1 VAVVPSAVPAFIGF
15 TEFAVQK
22 LEDDLVLKPYRITS
36 MAEYVQHFGDAPK
49 EDKITVKVTETKVDG
64 KTESLAF
71 EAKADES
78 KLSKNIMAYALRL
91 YFANGGGPCY
101 IVSTGKYAAPSDTE
115 LLKALLPLE
124 KADEP
129 TLLVFPEAQS
139 LPSASQ
145 FANVHDQALKHCAK
159 LKNRFVIMDVY
170 GQELSNPST
179 RLLDVV
185 TTFRDT
191 AIGANNLKYGAA
203 YAPNLDTVIDY
214 VVDEDKTEITHEVV
228 GGATTTPKLSGL
240 KLTENQIYEGARAAI
255 RDLPCKLP
263 PSAAIAG
270 IYAAVDNE
278 RGVWK
283 APANVGVA
291 AVIGP
296 TIAVSA
302 DDHEQMNVDSKAGKS
317 VNAVKVVS
325 GKGTMVYGART
336 LAGNDNEWRYVNVRR
351 LFIVVEESLKRATE
365 AFVFEPNDAHTWTRV
380 KGMCD
385 SFLSTLWRQGA
396 LQGAREEH
404 AFKVSV
410 GLGSTMTPDD
420 ILNGRLIIELALAA
434 VRPAEFIVLRFS
446 HKMAES

>member
-1 VAVVPSAVPAFIGF
+1 
-15 TEFAVQK
+15 
-22 LEDDLVLKPYRITS
+22 
-36 MAEYVQHFGDAPK
+36 
-49 EDKITVKVTETKVDG
+49 
-64 KTESLAF
+64 
-71 EAKADES
+71 
-78 KLSKNIMAYALRL
+78 
-91 YFANGGGPCY
+91 
-101 IVSTGKYAAPSDTE
+101 
-115 LLKALLPLE
+115 
-124 KADEP
+124 
-129 TLLVFPEAQS
+129 
-139 LPSASQ
+139 
-145 FANVHDQALKHCAK
+145 
-159 LKNRFVIMDVY
+159 
-170 GQELSNPST
+170 
-179 RLLDVV
+179 
-185 TTFRDT
+185 
-191 AIGANNLKYGAA
+191 
-203 YAPNLDTVIDY
+203 
-214 VVDEDKTEITHEVV
+214 
-228 GGATTTPKLSGL
+228 
-240 KLTENQIYEGARAAI
+240 
-255 RDLPCKLP
+255 
-263 PSAAIAG
+263 
-270 IYAAVDNE
+270 
-278 RGVWK
+278 
-283 APANVGVA
+283 VA